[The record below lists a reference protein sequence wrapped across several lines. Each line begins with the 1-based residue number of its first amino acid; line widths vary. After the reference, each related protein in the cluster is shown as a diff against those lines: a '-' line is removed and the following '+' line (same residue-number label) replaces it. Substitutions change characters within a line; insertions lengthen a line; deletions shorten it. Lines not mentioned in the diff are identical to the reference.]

1 MLVERYLKNKSVIKR
16 ASPGE
21 FVMGTLIPNRTYGW
35 GGWGQVN
42 RLEQVMHLKNWT
54 YVAVDTIASSIGG
67 ITPNM
72 AYVSDVAKPGVTTKA
87 GYRGM
92 MNARNKGFGGSF
104 EISSG
109 GHSFLTIG
117 EYRSKA
123 LSVVK
128 PHEELEPLEN
138 DHRLRE
144 LFDNPNPQDTA
155 YDLLYELD
163 MFLELCGV
171 TYLWIIPSATGEIAE
186 MWVIPAHWVWPR
198 TGSGNYFNPAQ
209 LDNNPH
215 ADELIAYYEVRP
227 YGGYGSAGILKFPPN
242 EVIMIRKK
250 SPLDKID
257 GYSPLA
263 AVAQWI
269 DTEESIS
276 KSRWAQ
282 FINMA
287 RPEFHVEL
295 GEGYNDPDDNQ
306 IARLESKFL
315 YKIQGEANYG
325 KPVITPPG
333 AKITPLSFNPTEM
346 AYFQCLDSETECL
359 TSAGWKRYSELTV
372 DTQIACY
379 DPETKTLLYDKPS
392 AIHIKPYCGEMHC
405 WQGDR
410 IDAMMTPNHRTYVSR
425 PTTYLEGGEIVYKE
439 TAYRTSV
446 RMSKCRVGAKV
457 VNARVWGVKKVEEL
471 SARTTYEIL
480 TAAPAACDIPQ
491 TIEIKNFK
499 GWRQRQEVDEYGI
512 SPEVW
517 LRFLGYYLSEGS
529 LYGVG
534 GWSVTITQKK
544 YLERFREGV
553 EATPFKWREE
563 KNRSNGC
570 TNFTTS
576 DKGLY
581 HYLLANCGQ
590 GSLNKRIPDSIKSW
604 PAQYLRILLDA
615 LVEGD
620 GSVPLHQT
628 KGRGK
633 NSSTTTLIP
642 KSRNSWRTQYYTSSK
657 QLADDVMEI
666 AIKCGLFAAVSF
678 REDTREEYFGR
689 KRYTV
694 NISSRTE
701 IMVSPSQRS
710 KTQYTGDIWCVTVP
724 TGLFVVRRN
733 GKAHITG
740 NSEEQ
745 VASMILSTFKVPK
758 TAVGISE
765 SMTYGSIL
773 ATLSQM
779 CVYCLNPRLR
789 MLGQSLTKHLA
800 SRWDEE
806 RPSWSNRSHGGS
818 GSHRKV
824 KLWFDDTVPADP
836 TQVNADMQADMA
848 GYALSPNEIR
858 AIRGRK
864 PWQNGGDDP
873 MGQGPGGVMPIPL
886 NTGDDLSDLAKL
898 IAPMTKPGEEAG
910 AKEEMAGEGL
920 DWRGDETKPGVESEE
935 EEQDNGPLELPSGED
950 GALEDTDIE
959 EPNGPP
965 SKSYKELNHD
975 GEGPR
980 AKAGFSGKREDSAGR
995 TICYENGKRVSC
1007 SGTPSKKPG
1016 KKPAADKPTK
1026 KPTVQQTTDSIKTL
1040 IAEGKAT
1047 PKALTQA
1054 LMYHTVP
1061 ELKKLQ
1067 EQLGVSIKGNKA
1079 KEDRAKEIAKQAIA
1093 AAKKGEGKEAT
1104 KPPVAKPENKL
1115 PTSQPKLNQTTYP
1128 DLKGTV
1134 SPEVKKS
1141 LGNLGIKGL
1150 DNPQAIANVLGVPA
1164 NAESILTRTDSNGVV
1179 SINIEGPGYKMTRHM
1194 FKDDKGEVTIYNES
1208 IHITDTGTGLGTQ
1221 ILSNQVEQASN
1232 AGFKK
1237 IVAAAAGRPGSVWNG
1252 YYTWPRLGYDAA
1264 IPNDVKLPPGYAGA
1278 KNISDLL
1285 EKEGGAKWWKENGK
1299 EFDATFDLSPGSKSR
1314 KVLDAYNKA
1323 KKESKK

>member
-346 AYFQCLDSETECL
+346 AYFQCLSGDMECL
-359 TSAGWKRYSELTV
+359 TETGWKRYSDLTL
-372 DTQIACY
+372 TTKIACY
-379 DPETKTLLYDKPS
+379 DSDKNKLQFMLPTS
-392 AIHIKPYCGEMHC
+392 IHASHYEGKMYH
-405 WQGDR
+405 WDSVAV
-410 IDAMMTPNHRTYVSR
+410 DSLMTPNHRVYTDREGHFRMALVGLLPEAGGFFVKTLKDEGPMLR
-425 PTTYLEGGEIVYKE
+425 ARRGGELTEDEVYDSNIHFSQ
-439 TAYRTSV
+439 R
-446 RMSKCRVGAKV
+446 
-457 VNARVWGVKKVEEL
+457 
-471 SARTTYEIL
+471 
-480 TAAPAACDIPQ
+480 Q
-491 TIEIKNFK
+491 TIDYK
-499 GWRQRQEVDEYGI
+499 GIV
-512 SPEVW
+512 
-517 LRFLGYYLSEGS
+517 
-529 LYGVG
+529 
-534 GWSVTITQKK
+534 
-544 YLERFREGV
+544 
-553 EATPFKWREE
+553 
-563 KNRSNGC
+563 
-570 TNFTTS
+570 
-576 DKGLY
+576 
-581 HYLLANCGQ
+581 
-590 GSLNKRIPDSIKSW
+590 
-604 PAQYLRILLDA
+604 
-615 LVEGD
+615 
-620 GSVPLHQT
+620 
-628 KGRGK
+628 
-633 NSSTTTLIP
+633 
-642 KSRNSWRTQYYTSSK
+642 
-657 QLADDVMEI
+657 
-666 AIKCGLFAAVSF
+666 
-678 REDTREEYFGR
+678 
-689 KRYTV
+689 
-694 NISSRTE
+694 
-701 IMVSPSQRS
+701 
-710 KTQYTGDIWCVTVP
+710 WCVTVP

-950 GALEDTDIE
+950 GALEDTGIE

-1150 DNPQAIANVLGVPA
+1150 DNPQAIANVLGVPD

-1264 IPNDVKLPPGYAGA
+1264 IPNDVKLPPEYAGA